1 MWYDN
6 SLLLSHNKLINFV
19 IGNRGGGKT
28 FNAKKW
34 AINDF
39 KKRGN
44 TFIWIRR
51 YKSEL
56 KKVGRFFDDI
66 KFMFPDDKLEVKGW
80 KCYCNGEVF
89 GEFIALSTSSQEKS
103 VPFPT
108 VNKLI
113 FDEFII
119 DKGALHYLKNEVSIF
134 LELFETVARMRDNV
148 RALFL
153 GNAISVVNPY
163 FLYWNIKPDLSKRFT
178 VKELIMIELYT
189 DREYVNKKKQ
199 TQYGQ
204 LIEGTDYGDY
214 SIENV
219 FLRDNDIFIEPKTN
233 KADFMLAIKYNGI
246 HYGFWVDYAEGVI
259 FVNRQYDPSSYNLY
273 AITKE
278 DHGPNML
285 LIKSLKQCKALERVI
300 FCFQNGLLRFSD
312 MQVKNQFFEF
322 IHYFIR

>member
-1 MWYDN
+1 M
-6 SLLLSHNKLINFV
+6 NFV

-34 AINDF
+34 CINDF

-44 TFIWIRR
+44 TFIWVRR

-56 KKVGRFFDDI
+56 KKVSRFFDDI
-66 KFMFPDDKLEVKGW
+66 KFMFPDDKLEVNGW
-80 KCYCNGEVF
+80 KCYCNGKLF
-89 GEFIALSTSSQEKS
+89 GEFIPLSTSSQEKS

-108 VNKLI
+108 VNKII

-119 DKGALHYLKNEVSIF
+119 DKGALHYLKNEVSLF
-134 LELFETVARMRDNV
+134 LELFETIARMRDNV

-153 GNAISVVNPY
+153 GNAISMVNPY

-178 VKELIMIELYT
+178 VKELIMIEFYT
-189 DREYVNKKKQ
+189 NAEYIAEKKK
-199 TQYGQ
+199 TQYGR
-204 LIEGTDYGDY
+204 LIDGTDYGNY
-214 SIENV
+214 SIENA
-219 FLRDNDIFIEPKTN
+219 FLRDNDIFIEKKTP
-233 KADFMLAIKYNGI
+233 AAEFMLGIKYNGVF
-246 HYGFWVDYAEGVI
+246 YGFWVDYAAGLI
-259 FVNRQYDPSSYNLY
+259 FVNTQYDPSSYNLY

-285 LIKSLKQCKALERVI
+285 LIKSIKKASAIERVTY
-300 FCFQNGLLRFSD
+300 CFQQGLLRFSD